1 MHSTLHYSVS
11 STKSKGSTP
20 IQEAA
25 FGEYDGLAKAPI
37 KQENK

>member
-1 MHSTLHYSVS
+1 LDFFCWH
-11 STKSKGSTP
+11 KKGSTP